1 MLLLKHLPS
10 HRSETMQ
17 IIAHTPQGIF
27 KSVDE
32 PYDETKYRLY
42 KETLEGVNKL
52 AYLRLTTDTGQCYIS
67 EAMIDQS
74 VFFLV
79 K

>member
-17 IIAHTPQGIF
+17 IIAQTPHGII
-27 KSVDE
+27 KGVKE
-32 PYDETKYRLY
+32 PYDEEKYQRRGV
-42 KETLEGVNKL
+42 TLERINEL
-52 AYLRLTTDTGQCYIS
+52 DCYWFTTDAGQCYMS
-67 EAMIDQS
+67 KAMIDQS
-74 VFFLV
+74 IIFLA